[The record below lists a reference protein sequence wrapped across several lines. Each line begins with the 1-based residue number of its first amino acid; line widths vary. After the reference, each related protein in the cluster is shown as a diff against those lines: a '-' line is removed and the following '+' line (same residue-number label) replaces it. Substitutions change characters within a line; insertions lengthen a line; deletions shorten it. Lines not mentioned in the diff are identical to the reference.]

1 MTAYYELAWS
11 QFHVASSSRS
21 WTMTL
26 YDLKPRFQEL
36 LRPSVRRLA
45 QAGISAN
52 QVTLCAAV
60 VSVVLGVVVAVS
72 ADTPGLFVLIPG
84 WLLLRMALNAID
96 GMLAR
101 EFGQKSTL
109 GAYLNELTDVI
120 SDAALYLPFAFV
132 APFSLLWVGLVIF
145 LAALSEFTGALGP
158 MIGVTRQYAGPLGKS
173 DRAFVFGALGLWI
186 GIGPPLPAW
195 LVWCMPLLALLL
207 CVTIVNRIRAGILES
222 ESNQDGVP
230 S

>member
-1 MTAYYELAWS
+1 
-11 QFHVASSSRS
+11 
-21 WTMTL
+21 
-26 YDLKPRFQEL
+26 
-36 LRPSVRRLA
+36 
-45 QAGISAN
+45 
-52 QVTLCAAV
+52 
-60 VSVVLGVVVAVS
+60 
-72 ADTPGLFVLIPG
+72 
-84 WLLLRMALNAID
+84 
-96 GMLAR
+96 
-101 EFGQKSTL
+101 
-109 GAYLNELTDVI
+109 
-120 SDAALYLPFAFV
+120 
-132 APFSLLWVGLVIF
+132 
-145 LAALSEFTGALGP
+145 

>member
-1 MTAYYELAWS
+1 
-11 QFHVASSSRS
+11 
-21 WTMTL
+21 MTL

-96 GMLAR
+96 GMVAR

-158 MIGVTRQYAGPLGKS
+158 MTGVTRQYAGPLDKS